1 MIQFQQC
8 YPSAKLQSYFAKDRH
23 ETGSCSNLELHN
35 FDASIFFFFLFFY
48 HRLVISSILIAQR
61 CSYVFLPFELNSLVQ
76 QFNSVRFS
84 TYTTLLSFNTYFI
97 LSICKKECLQ
107 PKSINNHFFLFWPLS
122 NLTVTNQ
129 TLVAEDSKVLS
140 VLSTFCA
147 EPK

>member
-35 FDASIFFFFLFFY
+35 FDASIFFFFFF
-48 HRLVISSILIAQR
+48 
-61 CSYVFLPFELNSLVQ
+61 FFELNSLVQ

-122 NLTVTNQ
+122 NLTITNQ

>member
-35 FDASIFFFFLFFY
+35 FDASIFLFFFFF
-48 HRLVISSILIAQR
+48 
-61 CSYVFLPFELNSLVQ
+61 FELNSLVQ

-129 TLVAEDSKVLS
+129 TLVAKDSKVLS